1 MGGANN
7 QKFGREGDLNSDPAD
22 CFFIKANNC
31 SGNIYQINQNKFTI
45 QYGHH
50 TSNRASQHKVMSI
63 AGTFPIG
70 TDIKEVDGN
79 LIDQLDELITSRKSN
94 KPVIIAK
101 YPVSTIPFYIELHNP
116 KSHSEFQYNDLSN
129 VFNKGVEFRTQI
141 ASRIKIKTPDP
152 FLNTLG
158 GTFSGAEDAVWQSPS
173 YLHGAICFR
182 ELLLTGWRGAYLA
195 DLMGLEDRAK
205 THFNGYLNSQVID
218 VPVTLPHLQDTA
230 LNLARSAKI
239 WGTPMYSNGYI
250 GRVPNRRD
258 VMHHYDMNLVFID
271 QLLWHLKWTGDLDYA
286 REIYPALQRHFTWE
300 KKLFDPDNDGLY
312 DAYAC
317 IWASDALQ
325 YNGGKV
331 THSTAYNYRANKIMA
346 EISEKLGKDP
356 SIYKKE
362 AELILSAI
370 NKELWIKDKGWW
382 AEFKDNMGNRI
393 RHDNAAIWT
402 IYHAID
408 SDIHDPFKAYQA
420 TRYIDTEIPHIP
432 VMGKGLKDT
441 ANYVISTT
449 NWQPYMWSINNVAF
463 GEISHTALAYW
474 QTGRYEEAFKM
485 FKGAVLDAMYLGSG
499 PGNVTQLS
507 FYDAARR
514 ETYRDFADGI
524 ATGVRA
530 LVQGM
535 YGIMPDLIN
544 NRLTIRPG
552 FPDDWN
558 FAEVETQNMAYTFE
572 RKGNI
577 ERYSIT
583 PNLLKKD
590 VSLSMEIKAIRNK
603 IKSIK
608 VNGKDTP
615 YTLLTTTILSP
626 EIKFEAGIADK
637 YDITI
642 EWDGEKINRDMIS
655 VNVANGS
662 QFRLNIPYKSGKIY
676 DPQNVLRH
684 ANLKNDILTGTI
696 TAQNGHRTV
705 FVNITNG
712 NMNYWL
718 PIDINVNNPL
728 DIVCDSES
736 SSLIFTLKNN
746 MDKVIKGDLYING
759 KKVNENINIEAH
771 GKNNY
776 EFDIPIA
783 SSGTNRIKVKSGKD
797 TYSFRAINW
806 NISVPEKSVYKTVD
820 MKKIFNDKV
829 SNIFAYG
836 KYMFPRW
843 KYTTLQVPTQ
853 GMGQWCHPQSISV
866 IDDRGIRNKASRNN
880 NRFIMPQGIP
890 FSTPGEKEYNN
901 IAFTTLWDNYPTSI
915 NIPLNGKASKAYFLI
930 AASTYYM
937 QSHIVNGEIKI
948 EYTDGQKEVL
958 KLILP
963 DNLIPLDQDIFVDGY
978 AFNTKDPRPWRVR
991 LKTGDVSKYHA
1002 GELGKTISNNPIS
1015 IDGGMATMLDLP
1027 LNPVKELKSL
1037 SLETTANE
1045 VVIGL
1050 MGVTLVK

>member
-1 MGGANN
+1 M
-7 QKFGREGDLNSDPAD
+7 
-22 CFFIKANNC
+22 
-31 SGNIYQINQNKFTI
+31 
-45 QYGHH
+45 
-50 TSNRASQHKVMSI
+50 
-63 AGTFPIG
+63 
-70 TDIKEVDGN
+70 
-79 LIDQLDELITSRKSN
+79 
-94 KPVIIAK
+94 
-101 YPVSTIPFYIELHNP
+101 
-116 KSHSEFQYNDLSN
+116 
-129 VFNKGVEFRTQI
+129 
-141 ASRIKIKTPDP
+141 
-152 FLNTLG
+152 
-158 GTFSGAEDAVWQSPS
+158 
-173 YLHGAICFR
+173 
-182 ELLLTGWRGAYLA
+182 
-195 DLMGLEDRAK
+195 
-205 THFNGYLNSQVID
+205 
-218 VPVTLPHLQDTA
+218 
-230 LNLARSAKI
+230 
-239 WGTPMYSNGYI
+239 
-250 GRVPNRRD
+250 
-258 VMHHYDMNLVFID
+258 
-271 QLLWHLKWTGDLDYA
+271 WHLKWTGDLDYA

-558 FAEVETQNMAYTFE
+558 FAEIETQNMAYTFE

-637 YDITI
+637 YDRMGRRKNKQRHDICQC
-642 EWDGEKINRDMIS
+642 
-655 VNVANGS
+655 S
-662 QFRLNIPYKSGKIY
+662 QWQPVQTKY
-676 DPQNVLRH
+676 
-684 ANLKNDILTGTI
+684 
-696 TAQNGHRTV
+696 
-705 FVNITNG
+705 
-712 NMNYWL
+712 
-718 PIDINVNNPL
+718 
-728 DIVCDSES
+728 
-736 SSLIFTLKNN
+736 SL
-746 MDKVIKGDLYING
+746 
-759 KKVNENINIEAH
+759 
-771 GKNNY
+771 
-776 EFDIPIA
+776 
-783 SSGTNRIKVKSGKD
+783 
-797 TYSFRAINW
+797 
-806 NISVPEKSVYKTVD
+806 
-820 MKKIFNDKV
+820 
-829 SNIFAYG
+829 
-836 KYMFPRW
+836 
-843 KYTTLQVPTQ
+843 
-853 GMGQWCHPQSISV
+853 
-866 IDDRGIRNKASRNN
+866 
-880 NRFIMPQGIP
+880 
-890 FSTPGEKEYNN
+890 
-901 IAFTTLWDNYPTSI
+901 
-915 NIPLNGKASKAYFLI
+915 
-930 AASTYYM
+930 
-937 QSHIVNGEIKI
+937 
-948 EYTDGQKEVL
+948 
-958 KLILP
+958 
-963 DNLIPLDQDIFVDGY
+963 
-978 AFNTKDPRPWRVR
+978 
-991 LKTGDVSKYHA
+991 
-1002 GELGKTISNNPIS
+1002 
-1015 IDGGMATMLDLP
+1015 
-1027 LNPVKELKSL
+1027 
-1037 SLETTANE
+1037 
-1045 VVIGL
+1045 
-1050 MGVTLVK
+1050 